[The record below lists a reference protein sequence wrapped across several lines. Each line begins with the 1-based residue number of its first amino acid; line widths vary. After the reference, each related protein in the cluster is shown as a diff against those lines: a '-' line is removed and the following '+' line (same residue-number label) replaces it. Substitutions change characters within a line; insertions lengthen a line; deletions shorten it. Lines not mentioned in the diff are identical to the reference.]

1 MKHESNLS
9 LKTFT
14 ETYTRLLE
22 NSSADELKAIL
33 SNMAKEVHFESREAF
48 IRKLSPESSQT
59 KLPLSGSPFLDEI
72 NSLKEKILAQ
82 GEKEPD
88 WDGYADEDEDC
99 LGPYEKFLQP
109 LLNLFDRANKLFDE
123 GDYKKAR
130 EAYENLFLVF
140 EIEDAYG
147 RGIHPEDIENHSFF
161 KIRARYFRSLYMTE
175 KADKR
180 ISLLLSAM
188 ETMDYVHFRNRP
200 KLQDIID
207 ISTSPL
213 PEFQTFLHQWIQVV
227 QVETKPSHDAWLREA
242 TLLLEGPSGLKALA
256 HKERYKRPRV
266 YVDWVQALIEG
277 QNFTEALSAL
287 QASFKDLPNSPI
299 RAHLA
304 DLMMICAT
312 QLKDPAIY
320 FQGLWF
326 SFESKP
332 TLAKLIDLYG
342 QEGSF
347 KKETCLQ
354 QTVQIIQDHLR
365 KSSVDPYRESWEYDS
380 IEKPADVNK
389 TLLMHA
395 YLFLNRKDQAFQL
408 AKGEK
413 PSGGS
418 QGESTHPF
426 FIAYC
431 LVNVTKRSLDKLP
444 VPLKNLWKN
453 SMQESLSCIGK
464 HDENIADLTQRLNKI
479 YQGLFLDSIPIE
491 KEVIDWCLRA
501 SEKRITDIVSNQHR
515 GAYEK
520 AALLTVACTET
531 LKIIE
536 PQQASLFFNTIKN
549 EFSRHSAFQQQ
560 LNQFKLLL

>member
-1 MKHESNLS
+1 MKYESSLS
-9 LKTFT
+9 LETFT
-14 ETYTRLLE
+14 ETYTRLIE
-22 NSSADELKAIL
+22 NSSADELRAIL
-33 SNMAKEVHFESREAF
+33 SNMAKEVHCDSKEAF
-48 IRKLSPESSQT
+48 IKKLSPKFSQV

-72 NSLKEKILAQ
+72 DSLKEKIFAQ

-88 WDGYADEDEDC
+88 WDGYEDEDC
-99 LGPYEKFLQP
+99 LGPFEKFLQP
-109 LLNLFDRANKLFDE
+109 LLNLFDRANKFFDE
-123 GDYKKAR
+123 GNYERAR
-130 EAYENLFLVF
+130 EAYENLFLV
-140 EIEDAYG
+140 EDAYG

-161 KIRARYFRSLYMTE
+161 KIRARYLRSLYMTE

-200 KLQDIID
+200 KLKDIID
-207 ISTSPL
+207 VSTTPL
-213 PEFQTFLHQWIQVV
+213 PEFQTFLREWIQVV
-227 QVETKPSHDAWLREA
+227 QAETKPSYDAWLREA
-242 TLLLEGPSGLKALA
+242 TLLLEGLSGLKALA
-256 HKERYKRPRV
+256 RKEGCKRPRV
-266 YVDWVQALIEG
+266 YVDWVQALVES

-287 QASFKDLPNSPI
+287 QSSFKVLPNSPI

-312 QLKDPAIY
+312 QLKNQAIY

-332 TLAKLIDLYG
+332 TLAKLIDLYC
-342 QEGSF
+342 QEEGS

-354 QTVQIIQDHLR
+354 QAVQIIQNYLG
-365 KSSVDPYRESWEYDS
+365 KSFVDPYRESWEYDS

-395 YLFLNRKDQAFQL
+395 YLFLNMKDQAFQL

-413 PSGGS
+413 HSGGS
-418 QGESTHPF
+418 QGKSTPLF

-431 LVNVTKRSLDKLP
+431 LVNTTKRSLDTLP

-453 SMQESLSCIGK
+453 SMKESLGCIGK
-464 HDENIADLTQRLNKI
+464 HDENTADLTQRLNKI
-479 YQGLFLDSIPIE
+479 YQGLFLDYFPIE
-491 KEVIDWCLRA
+491 KEVIDWCLRT
-501 SEKRITDIVSNQHR
+501 SEKRITDIVSNQHSS
-515 GAYEK
+515 AYEK